1 MINVEVKLKRWR
13 VNQINVVVKVQMLVN
28 VRKKVKKQNLFKKW
42 LNFIYDYIVEIM
54 EEKERMKQKKRKV
67 GMKYKG

>member
-13 VNQINVVVKVQMLVN
+13 VNQNNVVVKVQMLVN